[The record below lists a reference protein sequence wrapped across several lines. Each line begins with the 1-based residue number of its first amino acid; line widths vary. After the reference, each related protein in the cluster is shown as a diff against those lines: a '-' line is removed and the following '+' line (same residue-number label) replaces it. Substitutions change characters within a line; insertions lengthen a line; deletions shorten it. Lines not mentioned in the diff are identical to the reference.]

1 MKLLLDQG
9 LPHGTAARLRERE
22 VDCVHTGE
30 CALANA
36 SDQDILQSARRTGR
50 VVVTLDADFHA
61 LMALSN
67 AAGPS
72 VIRIRIE
79 GLRADALAALLL
91 SLLDPCKA
99 DLTQGSL
106 VSVTKNHIRVH
117 HLPIGARKTR

>member
-1 MKLLLDQG
+1 MRLLLDQG
-9 LPHGTAARLRERE
+9 LPRGTAAYLRERQ
-22 VDCVHTGE
+22 VDCVHAGE
-30 CALANA
+30 CGLAKA

-67 AAGPS
+67 AAAPS

-91 SLLDPCKA
+91 SLIDQCKA
-99 DLTQGSL
+99 DLIQGSL
-106 VSVTKNHIRVH
+106 VSVTKNHVRVH
-117 HLPIGARKTR
+117 HLPIGARQQ